1 MIASRRRALAVI
13 VLGASVVLV
22 RAAWGGPPS
31 DLLRVQIDRV
41 VKTLEEPD
49 LKKEG
54 KARERRAAIRKIAE
68 DIFDFGETA
77 KRSLGRHWPPRSP
90 AERKEFVDLFANL
103 LERSYLSK
111 IELYSGERI
120 AYLGD
125 TIEGDQATVRTRLVT
140 KHGTEVPVDYK
151 MHRQGDR
158 WLVYDVIIEGVSL
171 IANYRTQFNK
181 IIQTSSYQELVRKM
195 KTKQSEFMEGKQR
208 TTSTSPERG

>member
-1 MIASRRRALAVI
+1 MIAFRRRALVAVAL
-13 VLGASVVLV
+13 VASLVVV
-22 RAAWGGPPS
+22 RAGWAGLPT

-54 KARERRAAIRKIAE
+54 RSRERRAAVRKIAE
-68 DIFDFGETA
+68 DIFDFTETA
-77 KRSLGRHWPPRSP
+77 KRSLGRHWQPRTA
-90 AERKEFVDLFANL
+90 AERREFVDLFANL

-111 IELYSGERI
+111 IELYSGEKI

-125 TIEGDQATVRTRLVT
+125 TIDGDQAIVRTRIAT
-140 KHGTEVPVDYK
+140 KHGTEIPVDYK
-151 MHRQGDR
+151 MYRHGDR
-158 WLVYDVIIEGVSL
+158 WLVYDVAIEGVSL

-195 KTKQSEFMEGKQR
+195 KSKQAEFMEDKPR
-208 TTSTSPERG
+208 TSSNPLHLT

>member
-1 MIASRRRALAVI
+1 MIRLRRR
-13 VLGASVVLV
+13 VLV
-22 RAAWGGPPS
+22 AVAFVGCLVVAREGWAGMPT
-31 DLLRVQIDRV
+31 DLLRVQIDRA

-54 KARERRAAIRKIAE
+54 KSRERRAAVRKIAE
-68 DIFDFGETA
+68 DIFDFTETA
-77 KRSLGRHWPPRSP
+77 KRSLGPHWQSRSP

-111 IELYSGERI
+111 IELYSGEKI

-125 TIEGDQATVRTRLVT
+125 TIEGDQATVRTRIVT
-140 KHGTEVPVDYK
+140 KHGTEIPVDYK
-151 MHRQGDR
+151 MYRHGDR

-195 KTKQSEFMEGKQR
+195 KTKQAEFSDDKHR
-208 TTSTSPERG
+208 TSSNPIGRG